1 MRVLVTGIRGLVGH
15 HTYLTCTQ
23 CTGWEILGT
32 GRSPLPNLPYP
43 YHPAD
48 LTHPDEVA
56 SLIRWAKPDAVAHI
70 AAMTLV
76 DACQENPP
84 LCWENNVTATRNLID
99 ALTTYAPKAHFVFVS
114 TDFVFDGF
122 VPRAYRYKENDLPA
136 PLSVYGASKLAAE
149 WLVRQYPGPWA
160 IVRTSLVYGTAP
172 HLSRDN
178 IYLRV
183 RQALLNGRDY
193 ALFTDQWRTPT
204 WAHDLAEGIRLI
216 LAKGAEGLF
225 HIAGPEIESP
235 YTFGQKIAQVLGV
248 TPELIR
254 PLTAEDFRQIAPRPP
269 HSSLSIEKAQRLLGY
284 APHETVEA
292 IRSIHDQWA

>member
-15 HTYLTCTQ
+15 HSYLACAEHTR
-23 CTGWEILGT
+23 WEIIGT
-32 GRSPLPNLPYP
+32 GRTPLQSPPYP
-43 YHPAD
+43 YQAAD

-56 SLIRWAKPDAVAHI
+56 ALIRWAKPDAVAHI

-84 LCWENNVTATRNLID
+84 LCWKNNVTAIQNLVD
-99 ALTTYAPKAHFVFVS
+99 ALTTYAPKAHLVFVS

-122 VPRAYRYKENDLPA
+122 APREYRYKENDLPA

-160 IVRTSLVYGTAP
+160 IARTSLVYGTAP
-172 HLSRDN
+172 YLTRDN
-178 IYLRV
+178 IYLRI

-216 LAKGAEGLF
+216 LARGAEGIF

-235 YTFGQKIAQVLGV
+235 YTFGQKMAQVLGV

-269 HSSLSIEKAQRLLGY
+269 HSSLSIQKAQTLLGY
-284 APHETVEA
+284 TPHETIDA
-292 IRSIHDQWA
+292 IRAIHGRFA

>member
-15 HTYLTCTQ
+15 HTYLACAEHTR
-23 CTGWEILGT
+23 WEIIGT
-32 GRSPLPNLPYP
+32 GRTPLQNPPYS

-48 LTHPDEVA
+48 LTRPDEVA
-56 SLIRWAKPDAVAHI
+56 TLIRWAKPDAVAHI

-84 LCWENNVTATRNLID
+84 LCWKNNVTAIQNLVD
-99 ALTTYAPKAHFVFVS
+99 ALTTYAPKAHLVFVS

-122 VPRAYRYKENDLPA
+122 APREYCYKENDLPA

-160 IVRTSLVYGTAP
+160 IARTSLVYGTAP
-172 HLSRDN
+172 YLTRDN
-178 IYLRV
+178 IYLRI
-183 RQALLNGRDY
+183 RQALLSGRDY

-216 LAKGAEGLF
+216 LDKAADGIF

-235 YTFGQKIAQVLGV
+235 YTFGQKVAQVLGV

-269 HSSLSIEKAQRLLGY
+269 HSSLSIQKAQALLGY
-284 APHETVEA
+284 SPHETVDA
-292 IRSIHDQWA
+292 IRAIHGRSA